1 MSKQKENGYSQ
12 DEPVILKDEAG
23 RELACYIERFLEVEG
38 KEYVLLLPVDSPV
51 EIFAWNEDFEDE
63 EAATLIEDDES
74 INKIFPT
81 AQAVLAEQDL
91 VLKHT
96 AFSLTVAGELPE
108 VDEEEILTLEIED
121 EISQQQPE
129 ELQFLASF
137 YHEEQEYA
145 IYTPLDPLLFFGR
158 LTQGGKAE
166 LLSPEEFQRVQPM
179 LEEQLFD
186 ELE

>member
-1 MSKQKENGYSQ
+1 MSKEKQNGYFQ
-12 DEPVILKDEAG
+12 EDPVILTDETG
-23 RELACYIERFLEVEG
+23 RQLACYIEKTLEVQG

-51 EIFAWNEDFEDE
+51 EIFAWKEDVEDE
-63 EAATLIEDDES
+63 ALLVEDDET
-74 INKIFPT
+74 IDAIFAD

-91 VLKHT
+91 ILKRT
-96 AFSLTVAGELPE
+96 AFSLTVAGELPP
-108 VDEEEILTLEIED
+108 VDEDEILTLEIDED
-121 EISQQQPE
+121 GSQLEPE
-129 ELQFLASF
+129 ELQLLANF

-158 LTQGGKAE
+158 MNKEGKAE
-166 LLSPEEFQRVQPM
+166 LLSPEEFQQVQPM

>member
-1 MSKQKENGYSQ
+1 MSKEKQNGYFQ
-12 DEPVILKDEAG
+12 EDPVILTDETG
-23 RELACYIERFLEVEG
+23 RQLACYIEQTLEVDG

-51 EIFAWNEDFEDE
+51 EIFAWKEDAEDE
-63 EAATLIEDDES
+63 ALLVEDDKT
-74 INKIFPT
+74 IDTIFPV

-91 VLKHT
+91 ILKRT
-96 AFSLTVAGELPE
+96 AFSLTVAGELPP
-108 VDEEEILTLEIED
+108 VDEEEILTLEIDED
-121 EISQQQPE
+121 GSQLEPE
-129 ELQFLASF
+129 ELQLLANF

-158 LTQGGKAE
+158 INKEGKPE
-166 LLSPEEFQRVQPM
+166 LLTPEEFQRVQPM